1 MTPSRLPLLGIALIL
16 ACGCG
21 KKEYDFSREESTKV
35 DIHLPIPPEPVREAE
50 IRSLGT
56 VRLESWGGVLC
67 QEAGWGGSGYTPL
80 SFCARLEVVSEPGH
94 EPSDLE
100 IDRLT
105 VIDEQG
111 TALWTFDPRY
121 DRKDELVQLEWE
133 ELEPGVFQFAI
144 FDGPVRQS
152 VCGRVVAKGEASYWH
167 WEKEV
172 AIVVRVYWG
181 GEYVLLRSEYLD
193 EFGTYG

>member
-1 MTPSRLPLLGIALIL
+1 MRSSRLPLLGIALVL

-35 DIHLPIPPEPVREAE
+35 DTHLPIPPEPVEEAE

-56 VRLESWGGVLC
+56 VRLSSWGGTLC
-67 QEAGWGGSGYTPL
+67 QEARWGGSGYTPL
-80 SFCARLEVVSEPGH
+80 SFRVRIEVSTEPGR
-94 EPSDLE
+94 EPSDIE

-121 DRKDELVQLEWE
+121 DVRDEQVQLEWE

-144 FDGPVRQS
+144 LEGRVRQVVGGS
-152 VCGRVVAKGEASYWH
+152 VVARGEASYWH
-167 WEKEV
+167 WEKKV
-172 AIVVRVYWG
+172 AAVVRVYWG

-193 EFGTYG
+193 EFNTYG